1 MKVEGRRTYRQ
12 GQVYSKRRLSSLKA
26 GILYRPLV
34 CVRHVN
40 RIWDLGLY
48 RCRKHTDRSKV

>member
-40 RIWDLGLY
+40 RIWDLGLSLESPV
-48 RCRKHTDRSKV
+48 RGRHTL